1 MQTSLPWLIGFNAF
15 VLAVLA
21 IDLGVFH
28 RKAHEIRLKEAIV
41 WVAVWVAL
49 AMLFDLGILLGWFGT
64 YEPAARPRA
73 ALEFLTGYLI
83 EESLSVDNVFVF
95 AVILSY
101 FAVPPSYQHRV
112 LFFGILGAVVF
123 RGVFIFMGLWLI
135 EKFEWM
141 MYLFGVLLVVTG
153 IKMGMA
159 KDKEI
164 EPERNP
170 VLRLTRRVLPVTE
183 DYRGTK
189 FLTRID
195 GRLLGTPLLL
205 VLVFIETTDI
215 IFAADSIPAIMAISQ
230 DPFVVYTSN
239 IFAILGLRALYFA
252 VANFMR
258 MFHYL
263 HYGLAV
269 LLVVIGCKMLAQAA
283 WHVKLPILGSLGLVA
298 GILGVAVVVS
308 ILWPPEAKCAPAEA

>member
-141 MYLFGVLLVVTG
+141 MYLFGALLVVTG

>member
-1 MQTSLPWLIGFNAF
+1 MQISLPWLIGFNAF

-28 RKAHEIRLKEAIV
+28 RKAHEIRLKEAIA
-41 WVAVWVAL
+41 WVIVWVAL

-123 RGVFIFMGLWLI
+123 RGAFIFMGLWLI

-141 MYLFGVLLVVTG
+141 MYLFGALLVVTG

-183 DYRGTK
+183 GYRGTK

-230 DPFVVYTSN
+230 DPFIVYTSN

>member
-1 MQTSLPWLIGFNAF
+1 MQMSLPWLIGFNAF

-28 RKAHEIRLKEAIV
+28 RKAHEIRLKEAIA
-41 WVAVWVAL
+41 WVVFWVAL

-64 YEPAARPRA
+64 YPPEARPRA

-95 AVILSY
+95 AVIFAY

-123 RGVFIFMGLWLI
+123 RGAFIFMGLWLI

-141 MYLFGVLLVVTG
+141 MYLFGALLVVTG
-153 IKMGMA
+153 IKMGLT

-164 EPERNP
+164 EPQRNP
-170 VLRLTRRVLPVTE
+170 VLRLTRKILPVTE
-183 DYRGTK
+183 GYRGTK

-195 GRLLGTPLLL
+195 GRLMATPLLL
-205 VLVFIETTDI
+205 ILVFIETTDI

-269 LLVVIGCKMLAQAA
+269 LLVVIGCKMLGQAA
-283 WHVKLPILGSLGLVA
+283 WHVKLPIQASLGLVA
-298 GILGVAVVVS
+298 AILGAAVVLS
-308 ILWPPEAKCAPAEA
+308 ILRPPKEKCAPPEG